1 MVKKFE
7 DLTFENNDIGMS
19 VPNNVS
25 IHVSDTVFRGNKIGF
40 QMFDVKSAQDRLG
53 LPIDTPNEVL
63 LDALTQLRDRAT
75 NEDLNPK
82 EFLKE
87 SKLWT
92 YIQRAKD
99 SAEVVQKIVEI
110 YQGPTISAMIASI
123 SYAMSQI

>member
-7 DLTFENNDIGMS
+7 YLTFENNDIGMS